1 VTQSPSRIASAAHRL
16 AGLRTM
22 QRNAAAFLCG
32 AASMLAFAPFG
43 AWPVLWLTLPAL
55 MWLTEGAEA
64 DARGTPRFA
73 PWRRVAAGRSAEVGW
88 WFGFGYHLAG
98 LYWIGAAF
106 LVEAEVFAWLMPLAV
121 TILPAGL
128 GLFFAL
134 ASAVTTLSRVRKI
147 PRAIAFATMLAMAE
161 WLRGHV
167 LTGLPWNA
175 LGYALANE
183 LVLMQIGSLVGLWGL
198 TLIASLVF
206 CVPAEILRRAPGGI
220 GGRPQQLAALGLA
233 MLPLV
238 LMAVFGAARLAS
250 APQADTAAPRVRIV
264 QPSILQRE
272 KWQRQ
277 HQRRIFD
284 EHLALSRT
292 APDGKTDDAAGI
304 AMIVWP
310 EAAMPFLPLQEPVA
324 LAEIGAMLPPH
335 VTLLSGGLRLEA
347 DGASRRVF
355 NSVFAFAH
363 GEPARVLDIYDK
375 VHLVPFGEY
384 VPLRSFIAAIGLEP
398 LIRFTGGGFATG
410 PERAATMEIPAI
422 GRVGV
427 SICYEAI
434 FPGTLIDQRR
444 RPVAMVN
451 VTNDGWFGNT
461 SGPRQHLQQAR
472 LRAVEEGLPL
482 LRAANN
488 GISTVIDT
496 RGRVVAMAPLDARGV
511 IDARLPAA
519 APPTVYGQLRD
530 VPFWIAITL
539 LLVIIAAGR
548 RRSSDV

>member
-1 VTQSPSRIASAAHRL
+1 MTPPPSRISAAADRL
-16 AGLRTM
+16 AGLRTT
-22 QRNAAAFLCG
+22 QRNAAAFVCG
-32 AASMLAFAPFG
+32 TASMLAFAPIG
-43 AWPVLWLTLPAL
+43 AWPVLWLTLPVL
-55 MWLTEGAEA
+55 MWLAEGAEA
-64 DARGTPRFA
+64 DAHVRSRFA
-73 PWRRVAAGRSAEVGW
+73 PWRRWAAGRSAEVGW

-128 GLFFAL
+128 ALFFAL
-134 ASAVTTLSRVRKI
+134 ASAATTLCRVRGAA
-147 PRAIAFATMLAMAE
+147 RAIAFATILAIAE

-175 LGYALANE
+175 LGYALTNE
-183 LVLMQIGSLVGLWGL
+183 LILMQTASLVGLWGL
-198 TLIASLVF
+198 TLIATLVF
-206 CVPAEILRRAPGGI
+206 CVPAECLRRALPGI
-220 GGRPQQLAALGLA
+220 DGRHQRIVALGLA
-233 MLPLV
+233 VMPLA
-238 LMAVFGAARLAS
+238 LMALFGAARLAS
-250 APQADTAAPRVRIV
+250 APQADVAAPLVRIV

-284 EHLALSRT
+284 EHLVLSRT
-292 APDGKTDDAAGI
+292 APDGRTDDAAGI

-324 LAEIGAMLPPH
+324 LAEIGAMLPSH

-347 DGASRRVF
+347 DGARRRIL
-355 NSVFAFAH
+355 NSVIAFAH
-363 GEPARVLDIYDK
+363 GEPARVLDVYDK

-384 VPLRSFIAAIGLEP
+384 VPLRGFIEAIGLEP

-410 PERAATMEIPAI
+410 RDRGATMEIPAI

-427 SICYEAI
+427 SVCYEAI
-434 FPGTLIDQRR
+434 FPGAIIDQRR
-444 RPVAMVN
+444 RPVVMVN

-488 GISTVIDT
+488 GISSVIDT
-496 RGRVVAMAPLDARGV
+496 RGRIVAMLSLDARGV
-511 IDARLPAA
+511 IDARLPAP
-519 APPTVYGQLRD
+519 APQTVYGQLSD
-530 VPFWIAITL
+530 VPFWLAIVL
-539 LLVIIAAGR
+539 LLVFIAVQR
-548 RRSSDV
+548 SRSSDV

>member
-1 VTQSPSRIASAAHRL
+1 L
-16 AGLRTM
+16 A
-22 QRNAAAFLCG
+22 
-32 AASMLAFAPFG
+32 
-43 AWPVLWLTLPAL
+43 
-55 MWLTEGAEA
+55 
-64 DARGTPRFA
+64 
-73 PWRRVAAGRSAEVGW
+73 
-88 WFGFGYHLAG
+88 
-98 LYWIGAAF
+98 I
-106 LVEAEVFAWLMPLAV
+106 
-121 TILPAGL
+121 
-128 GLFFAL
+128 
-134 ASAVTTLSRVRKI
+134 
-147 PRAIAFATMLAMAE
+147 AE

-175 LGYALANE
+175 LGYALTNE
-183 LVLMQIGSLVGLWGL
+183 LILMQTASLVGLWGL
-198 TLIASLVF
+198 TLIATLVF
-206 CVPAEILRRAPGGI
+206 CVPSEILRRALPGI
-220 GGRPQQLAALGLA
+220 DGRHQRIVALGLA
-233 MLPLV
+233 VMPLA
-238 LMAVFGAARLAS
+238 LMALFGAARLAS
-250 APQADTAAPRVRIV
+250 APQPDAAAPLVRIL

-292 APDGKTDDAAGI
+292 APDGRTDDAAGI

-335 VTLLSGGLRLEA
+335 VTLLSGGLRLET
-347 DGASRRVF
+347 DGARRRVL
-355 NSVFAFAH
+355 NSVIAFAH

-384 VPLRSFIAAIGLEP
+384 VPLRGFIEAIGLEP

-410 PERAATMEIPAI
+410 RDRGATMEIPAI

-427 SICYEAI
+427 SVCYEAI
-434 FPGTLIDQRR
+434 FPGAIIDQRR
-444 RPVAMVN
+444 RPVVMVN

-488 GISTVIDT
+488 GISSVIDT
-496 RGRVVAMAPLDARGV
+496 RGRIVAMLSLDARGV
-511 IDARLPAA
+511 IDARLPAP
-519 APPTVYGQLRD
+519 APQTVYGQLSD
-530 VPFWIAITL
+530 VPFWLAIVL
-539 LLVIIAAGR
+539 LLVFIAVQR
-548 RRSSDV
+548 SRSSDV